1 MVFLIVFPSF
11 ILKKEPAVERIEVNG
26 DVGQLDGWR
35 TFAECPQ
42 LKRVDF
48 RGVVLGTGGPTL
60 LADCPRLEQVV
71 FHGDILST
79 GLGAA
84 EHCPLFEGYTV
95 KGKVLRRNQTS

>member
-1 MVFLIVFPSF
+1 M
-11 ILKKEPAVERIEVNG
+11 
-26 DVGQLDGWR
+26 
-35 TFAECPQ
+35 
-42 LKRVDF
+42 
-48 RGVVLGTGGPTL
+48 

-95 KGKVLRRNQTS
+95 KGKVLRSQHKDFVPQVSDEECLEGRGLADFMSRFAPVVRRIWAHGGEVMGYMSPLVLSFGLRLGI